1 MGYWWCYCCIL
12 WSHFDCNLHPLIL
25 WMVTTLITIP
35 LLSERG
41 CKSLD
46 CCHCNICTPIEI
58 FHSMAA
64 AAIFSKPINVLSH
77 SLDTPL
83 FRELFV

>member
-1 MGYWWCYCCIL
+1 MGYWWCCIF
-12 WSHFDCNLHPLIL
+12 WRPFDCNLQPLIL

-41 CKSLD
+41 CKSLG
-46 CCHCNICTPIEI
+46 CCHCNICIPIKI
-58 FHSMAA
+58 FHSIAAA
-64 AAIFSKPINVLSH
+64 AAIFSKPIYVLTH
-77 SLDTPL
+77 SPDTPL